1 MFVFRPILFL
11 QVKKTFRGWIG
22 EKAAVQIAT
31 LEFEPATLNSCI
43 TQEKRDTTQ
52 SASSNHKCSRFYIA
66 SFYFRNL
73 IWESRVSDSSSL
85 GKAGVA
91 PGFVVLSDTVFRN
104 NSQQGGPEKRLKCHG
119 RRCNMSNLIF
129 SVSPHFDS
137 WNEIWAVETYW
148 RLLGMSSV
156 FEKQVL
162 LCESLN
168 LLSNLPPL
176 SSVPLT
182 SDEWSCSV
190 LVNILGRGWIFLPV
204 RKHVNWLYYFFLLLT
219 C

>member
-1 MFVFRPILFL
+1 MFSFPPFLFL

-31 LEFEPATLNSCI
+31 KEFEPATLNSCI
-43 TQEKRDTTQ
+43 TQEKRNTTQ

-104 NSQQGGPEKRLKCHG
+104 NSQQGGPEQRLKCHG
-119 RRCNMSNLIF
+119 KRCNMSKLIF
-129 SVSPHFDS
+129 GVSRHFDS
-137 WNEIWAVETYW
+137 WNEIWAVETHW
-148 RLLGMSSV
+148 RLLGVSSV

-168 LLSNLPPL
+168 LFSNLPHL
-176 SSVPLT
+176 SSVPPT
-182 SDEWSCSV
+182 ADEWSCSI
-190 LVNILGRGWIFLPV
+190 LVNILGNSFDC
-204 RKHVNWLYYFFLLLT
+204 LT
-219 C
+219 N